1 MQKTTTFYSEGSKIS
16 ADLYLPDHGAQQMPA
31 VVLAHGFSG
40 IKELLLPA
48 YGERLSAAGFVVL
61 AFDYRGFGGSEGE
74 RGRLVPLEQMADIR
88 NAITFLQTLPE
99 VNADAIGLWGTS
111 FGGANALRVA
121 AIDDRVKALVAQ
133 LTFASGRRMVTGN
146 MSPEERRKLADTL
159 QKAREREVTKNRP
172 LRLSP
177 EQLITDDDS
186 KEFFPRALRDHAGL
200 AGTKIPF
207 TLLQHIIEHNPE
219 EEVHKIACPVLI
231 LAADGDIVTPPG
243 ESQILFERIRSEKR
257 LVMLSSCRH
266 YAAYAGEPFE
276 KGIAEITAWFS
287 THLGKSDSAA

>member
-1 MQKTTTFYSEGSKIS
+1 MQRATSFYSEGCKIA
-16 ADLYLPDHGAQQMPA
+16 ADLYLPDTGSQKMPA

-74 RGRLVPLEQMADIR
+74 RGRLVPIEQMADIR

-99 VNADAIGLWGTS
+99 VNADAIGLWGSS
-111 FGGANALRVA
+111 FGGANSLRVA
-121 AIDDRVKALVAQ
+121 AVDERVKALVAQ
-133 LTFASGRRMVTGN
+133 LTFASGRRMVTGK
-146 MSPEERRKLADTL
+146 MSPEERRKLADAL
-159 QKAREREVTKNRP
+159 KKAREREVTKNRP

-177 EQLITDDDS
+177 EQLISDDDS
-186 KEFFPRALRDHAGL
+186 KAFFSRALQDYPGL
-200 AGTKIPF
+200 AGIKIPF

-231 LAADGDIVTPPG
+231 LSADADIVTPPG
-243 ESQILFERIRSEKR
+243 ESQLLYDRIQSEKR
-257 LVMLSSCRH
+257 LVVLSGCRH
-266 YAAYAGEPFE
+266 YQAYAGEPFE

-287 THLGKSDSAA
+287 KYLCKTETAQ